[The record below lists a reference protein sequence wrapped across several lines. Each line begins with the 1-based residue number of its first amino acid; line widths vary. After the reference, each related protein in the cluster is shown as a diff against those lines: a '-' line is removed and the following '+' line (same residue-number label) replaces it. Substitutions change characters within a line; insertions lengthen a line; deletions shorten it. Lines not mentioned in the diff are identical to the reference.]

1 MAYFDLKKILYYYIM
16 ATRRAKKPVT
26 KKANTKKPENLEI
39 VIRYRSGNGALSE
52 DEQKKFIRNL
62 KKQNYYYNYLS
73 GKFKF
78 AFENTEDC
86 TIGTFLWKEGAGG
99 QGESYD
105 RVIALLLGDFNI
117 LPEGVTAKLVKLEDV
132 YKKTL

>member
-1 MAYFDLKKILYYYIM
+1 MAS
-16 ATRRAKKPVT
+16 RRAKKAVT

-39 VIRYRSGNGALSE
+39 VIKYASGNGALTE
-52 DEQKKFIRNL
+52 DEKKKFIRNL
-62 KKQNYYYNYLS
+62 KKQNYYSNYLS

-78 AFENTEDC
+78 AFEDNGDFT
-86 TIGTFLWKEGAGG
+86 TGTFLWKEGAGG

-105 RVIALLLGDFNI
+105 RVIQLLLGDFDI

-132 YKKTL
+132 YKKTP